1 MKQIIVLGG
10 GFAGTAAVLRLKKIF
25 KNKEISITLIDRN
38 SYHLFTPSLYEVA
51 TSEEPKKNIAIPL
64 HEIFPDRISIVK
76 SNIKNIDTKS
86 RYVTV
91 SDDIKYNY
99 DQLIIALGS
108 EPAYYD
114 IEGLRQYGVALKTL
128 ESSVKIR
135 EKIKEIYHEKVQDGK
150 VMKIIIGGGGF
161 TGTELAAELTEYR
174 KKLSA
179 HHKKPAENLKITVIQ
194 GPESLLKELDVKVS
208 KIAKERLERENIEL
222 CFGFHIKKV
231 EKNILETDNGRKHD
245 FDILIWTG
253 GVRASS
259 VILESGFKVNGKGQ
273 VSIDDKM
280 LIFGFKNVFAVGDIA
295 EFADPYTN
303 KPAPGVAR
311 IAIEEGK
318 IAGENAAR
326 SVLGKELISYKY
338 RHWGYIIPI
347 KGKFAV
353 CELIWFRIV
362 GFWGWVLQQL
372 VFLHYLLEILSVSK
386 ALRRWNKFEMYLM
399 NHSN

>member
-303 KPAPGVAR
+303 KPTPGVAR

>member
-10 GFAGTAAVLRLKKIF
+10 GFAGTAAILRLKKFF
-25 KNKEISITLIDRN
+25 KNKEISLTVIDRN
-38 SYHLFTPSLYEVA
+38 SYHLFTPSLYEVVA
-51 TSEEPKKNIAIPL
+51 LEEPKKNIAIPL
-64 HEIFPDRISIVK
+64 HEIFPDNITIVK
-76 SNIKNIDTKS
+76 SNIKTIDTKN
-86 RYVTV
+86 RYVLV
-91 SDDIKYNY
+91 SDDVKYSY

-114 IEGLRQYGVALKTL
+114 IEGLRQYGIALKTL

-135 EKIKEIYHEKVQDGK
+135 EKIKEIYHEKVLAGK
-150 VMKIIIGGGGF
+150 TMKIIIGGGGF

-174 KKLSA
+174 KKLA
-179 HHKKPAENLKITVIQ
+179 LHHKKAQEDLKITVIQ
-194 GPESLLKELDVKVS
+194 GPESLLKELDEKVS
-208 KIAKERLERENIEL
+208 KIAKNRLEKEKVEL
-222 CFGFHIKKV
+222 CFGSHIKKV
-231 EKNILETDNGRKHD
+231 EKNFLETDDGRKHD

-259 VILESGFKVNGKGQ
+259 VISDSGFKVNGKGQ
-273 VSIDDKM
+273 VSVDDKM

-318 IAGENAAR
+318 IAAENAGR
-326 SVLGKELISYKY
+326 GILGKNLISYKY
-338 RHWGYIIPI
+338 KHWGYIIPI
-347 KGKFAV
+347 KGRFAV

-372 VFLHYLLEILSVSK
+372 VFLHYLLEILPVSK

-399 NHSN
+399 ENS

>member
-1 MKQIIVLGG
+1 MKRIIVLGG
-10 GFAGTAAVLRLKKIF
+10 GFAGIAAILRIKKIF

-51 TSEEPKKNIAIPL
+51 TSEEPSKNIAIPL
-64 HEIFPDRISIVK
+64 HEIFPDKINIVK
-76 SNIKNIDTKS
+76 SNIKNIDTKN
-86 RYVTV
+86 RFVTV
-91 SDDIKYNY
+91 PDDVRYNY

-108 EPAYYD
+108 EPAFYD
-114 IEGLRQYGVALKTL
+114 IEGLRQYGTALKTL
-128 ESSVKIR
+128 ESSVEIK
-135 EKIKEIYHEKVQDGK
+135 EKIKEKYHEKVLSGK
-150 VMKIIIGGGGF
+150 IMKIIVGGGGF
-161 TGTELAAELTEYR
+161 TGTEFAAELTEYR

-179 HHKKPAENLKITVIQ
+179 HHKKPVENLKITVIQ
-194 GPESLLKELDVKVS
+194 GPESLLKELDAKVS
-208 KIAKERLERENIEL
+208 RIAKNRLEREDVEL
-222 CFGFHIKKV
+222 CFGSHIKKV

-259 VILESGFKVNGKGQ
+259 VISESGFKTNGKGQ
-273 VSIDDKM
+273 VSVDDKM
-280 LIFGFKNVFAVGDIA
+280 LIFGFKNVFAVGDAA
-295 EFADPYTN
+295 ELADPHTN
-303 KPAPGVAR
+303 KPAPGVVK

-362 GFWGWVLQQL
+362 GFWGWILQQM
-372 VFLHYLLEILSVSK
+372 VFLHYLLEILPVSK

-399 NHSN
+399 NLSN